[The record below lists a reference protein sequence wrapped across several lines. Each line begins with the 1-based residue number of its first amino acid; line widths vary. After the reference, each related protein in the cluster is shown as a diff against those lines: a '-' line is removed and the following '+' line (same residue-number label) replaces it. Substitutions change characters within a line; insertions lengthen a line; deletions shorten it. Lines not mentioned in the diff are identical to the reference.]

1 MNKGF
6 LAGLCL
12 GIGLLPLSGQARDFG
27 EGLVSLSASIALE
40 NQDGRYNH
48 WNGIGRIV
56 ARDGLH
62 CTATLLDTRS
72 PDSPADAP
80 AYLLTNGH
88 CLEKKNGLI
97 VTDRAVEGEALFNY
111 FTDTQ
116 PQSFALKQINWSST
130 QGVDLA
136 VVELQ
141 QPLSALIAAGIEP
154 IALARDLPP
163 IGSDILLVGAP
174 LKPGTGHLRLAAC
187 TQQESADVLEQPW
200 LWRNSVKNQCRDLSK
215 GSSGSPILSRTSN
228 EVFAVLNTST
238 QGNPGSGKPLELPEN
253 FPVPSPDSNYGSAV
267 TFLRSCFAQGLLVQ
281 DPQECPLFPAYSIT
295 FDSPAK
301 RYAKIGQNA
310 DGQPVYP
317 AWDLRFS
324 LDTPFY
330 RYKQV
335 DRASQCESPHHYSA
349 ALPAEN
355 TRIDDPIGQR
365 PGLHLLCIVG
375 AKATD
380 ERPSLGMMRNALTL
394 AAELMPAGPTAA
406 PELLIKPAGSGYSV
420 IFAYDSRLFS
430 HYGVKFGPPRST
442 DCSDSTGQRK
452 TAPRQVHFASNKL
465 PLKLCTLA
473 YDLNGQPSAVRE
485 DLLEQRPAGEE
496 RPPGNTRFSYIGLGD
511 EPRD

>member
-1 MNKGF
+1 MNTRF

-12 GIGLLPLSGQARDFG
+12 GIGLLPLSSQARDFG
-27 EGLVSLSASIALE
+27 EGLGNLSPSTVLE
-40 NQDGRYNH
+40 NLDGRYNH
-48 WNGIGRIV
+48 WNGIGRIM
-56 ARDGLH
+56 AKGGMH
-62 CTATLLDTRS
+62 CTATLIDTRD

-88 CLEKKNGLI
+88 CLEKQNGLI
-97 VTDRAVEGEALFNY
+97 VTNRPVEGEVLFNY

-116 PQSFALKQINWSST
+116 PHSFALKRINWSSM

-136 VVELQ
+136 IVELQ

-154 IALARDLPP
+154 MAIARELPP
-163 IGSDILLVGAP
+163 VGGDILLVGAP

-187 TQQESADVLEQPW
+187 TRQESSDVLEQPW
-200 LWRNSVKNQCRDLSK
+200 FWRNSVKNQCRDASE
-215 GSSGSPILSRTSN
+215 GSSGSPILSRGSN

-238 QGNPGSGKPLELPEN
+238 QGSGNSLELPEN
-253 FPVPSPDSNYGSAV
+253 FPVPSPDSSYGSAV
-267 TFLRSCFAQGLLVQ
+267 TFLRSCFASGELVE
-281 DPQECPLFPAYSIT
+281 DPQECALFPTWSIT
-295 FDSPAK
+295 FKAPAK
-301 RYAKIGQNA
+301 RYAKIGQSA

-317 AWDLRFS
+317 TWDLRLT

-335 DRASQCESPHHYSA
+335 DRASECESPHHYST

-355 TRIDDPIGQR
+355 ARIDEVIGKN
-365 PGLHLLCIVG
+365 PGIHLLCIIG
-375 AKATD
+375 TKAAD

-394 AAELMPAGPTAA
+394 AVELLPAGPTAA
-406 PELLIKPAGSGYSV
+406 PKLLITPTGTGYNVS
-420 IFAYDSRLFS
+420 FGYDPRLFS
-430 HYGVKFGPPRST
+430 HYSVKYGPPGST
-442 DCSDSTGQRK
+442 DCSDPAGQRK
-452 TAPRQVHFASNKL
+452 TTPRQVHFSSNKL

-485 DLLEQRPAGEE
+485 DLLEQRSVGETHQS
-496 RPPGNTRFSYIGLGD
+496 GKTRFSYIGLGD